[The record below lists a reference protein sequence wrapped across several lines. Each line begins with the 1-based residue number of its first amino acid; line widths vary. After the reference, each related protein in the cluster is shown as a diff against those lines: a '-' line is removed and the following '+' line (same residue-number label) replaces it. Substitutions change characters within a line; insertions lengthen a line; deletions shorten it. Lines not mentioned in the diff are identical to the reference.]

1 MCLKDDGSIKI
12 LFIQCVMAK
21 FLERLSLNDSLLFRP
36 EVNGYGLPDHSCTLP
51 GNFIARHRRNTEPI

>member
-51 GNFIARHRRNTEPI
+51 GNFFA